1 MCTRHPVFDVTMGI
15 VMTCIRYL
23 SMIAACSL
31 AACQSAGTVTSEQV
45 APQTTLATATEV
57 GEDTPNADAAM
68 AVTDRF
74 PLLQHCKEMPVD
86 ATWEI
91 YDGVWATGR
100 SRGQQKILSTLAL
113 KPSDDGTT
121 NIFYTWGD
129 LQGSFK
135 AGCQLIVDAPGSGTL
150 TRDEAGNIEID
161 GERTYVSLRPIGG
174 EGFAGTYRQKNNRW
188 SPTSGTFVRYAAD
201 GMTGQE

>member
-1 MCTRHPVFDVTMGI
+1 MCTRRPVLHVTMGV

-31 AACQSAGTVTSEQV
+31 TACQSAGTVTSEQT
-45 APQTTLATATEV
+45 APQTPLATATEV
-57 GEDTPNADAAM
+57 VEEAPNADAAQ

-74 PLLQHCKEMPVD
+74 PLLQHCKEMPID
-86 ATWEI
+86 ATWEV
-91 YDGVWATGR
+91 YDGEWATGWVR
-100 SRGQQKILSTLAL
+100 VQQQLLSTLAI

-129 LQGSFK
+129 LPGAFK

-161 GERTYVSLRPIGG
+161 GERTYISFRPIGG
-174 EGFAGTYRQKNNRW
+174 ERYAGTYRLKNNRR
-188 SPTSGTFVRYAAD
+188 SPTSGTFVRYPAASS
-201 GMTGQE
+201 TLPN